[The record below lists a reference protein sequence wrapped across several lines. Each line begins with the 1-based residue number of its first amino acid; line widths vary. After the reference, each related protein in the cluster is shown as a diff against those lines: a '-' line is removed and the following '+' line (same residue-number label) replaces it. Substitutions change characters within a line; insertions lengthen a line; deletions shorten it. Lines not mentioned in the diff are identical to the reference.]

1 MNKLLKSNL
10 KKNKLRRKKK
20 RKLRKLIRNK
30 KRKLRKLRKLGR
42 NSKRSHSRSKEED
55 CSVQIQIQTV
65 VYFLPQI
72 HHKSHHFLLNQSN
85 KIKSHLAYSKNLN
98 RQLKLSSNHQ
108 TNHPIPYLIRMF
120 QHRRM

>member
-30 KRKLRKLRKLGR
+30 KRKLRKLGR